1 MPHFGSRYCF
11 TTHLCE
17 LPGVVVVKELIHN
30 PSGLLLLLFLQ
41 AVATA
46 APLVP
51 LVLLVGLVPAQVAR
65 VLPVVPKKLGFVA
78 KK

>member
-1 MPHFGSRYCF
+1 MTVYCY

-30 PSGLLLLLFLQ
+30 PSGLLLFLQ